1 MSDVAPQPRKLPKQ
15 RRAVETC
22 AAIVEAAAR
31 ILETQDPDALNTNR
45 IAERAGVS
53 IGTLYQ
59 YFPDK
64 QAILVALI
72 RRERQALL
80 TELRA
85 IQDNGEEALRQMVA
99 ASVRHQFARPK
110 LASALE
116 HIEVSFPLGEE
127 ANDMAREIAS
137 ISSGLLSRRFGQL
150 NSTDLLTAVII
161 GRSLVNA
168 AGEGVLP
175 EEGLPERVTMALEA
189 YLYAVS
195 GGG

>member
-1 MSDVAPQPRKLPKQ
+1 MSVAAPQPRKLPKQ

-80 TELRA
+80 AELRA
-85 IQDNGEEALRQMVA
+85 IQDNGEEALKQMVA

-127 ANDMAREIAS
+127 ADDMAREIAS
-137 ISSGLLSRRFGQL
+137 ISSGLLARRFGQL